1 LVGNSV
7 APPLRGIDLAPNCI
21 APEGIHVA
29 NRNVLWIMCDQ
40 LRFDYLSCYGHPHLQ
55 TPNIDALAARGMRFT
70 RAYVQ
75 SPVCGPSRMSYYTGR
90 YMRSHGA
97 NWNRFPLRVGEPT
110 LGDHLAELG
119 VRNVLVGKTHMQADT
134 EGMRRLGIDPA
145 SSLGVQV
152 AECGFEPYERDD
164 GLNPLSLLPGI
175 WYHPAGNS
183 WSTVDG
189 YLARCSTPYWCRL
202 ERGPSRMP
210 DRRYVEKAAESGSY
224 KVLLLTTDPVRY
236 LVRSLLAG
244 MYSSIVVFV
253 YWTLVSNLHD
263 SAYGKVIA
271 SGFFGVGLSMIVL
284 TNTELFTSNNLY
296 LAISSYEGTTT
307 WRQTLLLWATCY
319 VGNLTGAIVVA
330 GLLHVTG
337 NISDLPPDHALY
349 TGAEHKVH
357 EAALAIFA
365 RGILANWI
373 VCLAVRIA
381 LRCHEEL
388 AKILVL
394 VLVVFIF
401 LYLGGEHSIANMGTF
416 AVALLG
422 HSSITL
428 GEAVYNVVFA
438 TAGNIVG
445 GVLLMAL
452 PFAYINPRENPEL
465 VDLAA
470 E

>member
-1 LVGNSV
+1 
-7 APPLRGIDLAPNCI
+7 
-21 APEGIHVA
+21 
-29 NRNVLWIMCDQ
+29 
-40 LRFDYLSCYGHPHLQ
+40 
-55 TPNIDALAARGMRFT
+55 
-70 RAYVQ
+70 
-75 SPVCGPSRMSYYTGR
+75 
-90 YMRSHGA
+90 
-97 NWNRFPLRVGEPT
+97 
-110 LGDHLAELG
+110 
-119 VRNVLVGKTHMQADT
+119 
-134 EGMRRLGIDPA
+134 
-145 SSLGVQV
+145 
-152 AECGFEPYERDD
+152 
-164 GLNPLSLLPGI
+164 
-175 WYHPAGNS
+175 
-183 WSTVDG
+183 
-189 YLARCSTPYWCRL
+189 
-202 ERGPSRMP
+202 MP

-244 MYSSIVVFV
+244 MYLSIVVFV
-253 YWTLVSNLHD
+253 YWTLMNSLHD

-330 GLLHVTG
+330 GLLFITG
-337 NISDLPPDHALY
+337 NISELPPNHALY
-349 TGAEHKVH
+349 LGAEHKVH
-357 EAALAIFA
+357 EAALEIFA

-381 LRCHEEL
+381 LRCHEEV

-394 VLVVFIF
+394 ILVVFIF

-428 GEAVYNVVFA
+428 GEAANNVVFA

-465 VDLAA
+465 IDLAA